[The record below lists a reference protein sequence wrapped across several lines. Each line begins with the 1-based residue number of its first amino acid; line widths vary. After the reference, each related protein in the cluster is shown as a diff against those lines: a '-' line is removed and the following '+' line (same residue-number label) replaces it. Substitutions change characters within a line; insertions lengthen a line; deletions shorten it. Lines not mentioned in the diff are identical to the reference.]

1 MYYRNLFGKTSK
13 NAPADAESA
22 NASLL
27 IRGGFVDPLMAGV
40 YSWLPLGLRVLR
52 KVENIIREEM
62 DNLGA
67 QEVLLPALHPREN
80 WDESGRWNSMDVLFK
95 IKSQTDKEYALGP
108 THEEVITPLAKKFIQ
123 SYKDL
128 PVKLYQIQTK
138 FRDELRA
145 KSGVLRGREFG
156 MKDLY
161 TFHRDEDDLKAFYPE
176 AIKAYL
182 AIFERCGLKAYVTT
196 ASGGSFTSGYS
207 DEFQVLSP
215 AGEDVIYICKI
226 CAGEGK
232 NTAYNSEVIKQIE
245 KCTVCGSSLKTA
257 KDKEKSIEAG
267 NTFKLGTKFSDIF
280 DLQYLD
286 ESGKRQKVVM
296 GCFGIGTTRLVGAI
310 VEANYDDKGII
321 WPSAVAPFDI
331 HLISLLGKGGSKEVR
346 SASDELYGALRR
358 AGGDVL
364 YDDREE
370 ASAGEKFGDAD
381 LLGIPSRLVVS
392 EKTLAKGSVE
402 LKKRNGDKAELVAL
416 KDIIAKIQL

>member
-1 MYYRNLFGKTSK
+1 MHYKNLFGKTQK
-13 NAPADAESA
+13 NVSADTESA
-22 NASLL
+22 NAELL

-62 DNLGA
+62 NALGA
-67 QEVLLPALHPREN
+67 QEVLLPALHPKEN
-80 WDESGRWNSMDVLFK
+80 WNETGRWNSMDVLFK
-95 IKSQTDKEYALGP
+95 IKSQTGKEYALGP

-161 TFHRDEDDLKAFYPE
+161 TFHRDEEDLKAFYPE
-176 AIKAYL
+176 AIRAYFE
-182 AIFERCGLKAYVTT
+182 IFDRCGLKAYMTT
-196 ASGGSFTSGYS
+196 ASGGSFTASYS

-215 AGEDVIYICKI
+215 AGEDVIVICKK
-226 CAGEGK
+226 CADDGK
-232 NTAYNSEVIKQIE
+232 NTAYNLDVFKQI
-245 KCTVCGSSLKTA
+245 KACVVCGASLHGA
-257 KDKEKSIEAG
+257 EDQEKSIEAG
-267 NTFKLGTKFSDIF
+267 NTFKLGTKFSDVF

-286 ESGKRQKVVM
+286 EKGQRQKVVM

-310 VEANYDDKGII
+310 VEANHDDKGII
-321 WPSAVAPFDI
+321 WPASVAPFDA
-331 HLISLLGKGGSKEVR
+331 HLISLCGKSGSREVV
-346 SASDELYGALRR
+346 AAADDLYGQLLRSCKE
-358 AGGDVL
+358 VL
-364 YDDREE
+364 YDDRED

-381 LLGIPSRLVVS
+381 LIGLPLRIVVS
-392 EKTLAKGSVE
+392 EKTLAKKSVE
-402 LKKRNGDKAELVAL
+402 IKKRGEKEAKLVPLEKALQE
-416 KDIIAKIQL
+416 I

>member
-1 MYYRNLFGKTSK
+1 MYYRKLFGKTSK

-22 NASLL
+22 NAQLL

-62 DNLGA
+62 NSLGA
-67 QEVLLPALHPREN
+67 QEVLLPALHPKEN
-80 WDESGRWNSMDVLFK
+80 WNKTGRWNSMDVLFR
-95 IKSQTDKEYALGP
+95 IKSQTGKEYALGP

-161 TFHRDEDDLKAFYPE
+161 TFHRDEEDLKAFYPE

-182 AIFERCGLKAYVTT
+182 EIFDRCGLKAYVTT

-215 AGEDVIYICKI
+215 AGEDVIYICKN
-226 CAGEGK
+226 CAKDGK
-232 NTAYNSEVIKQIE
+232 NTAYNLEVLKQIE
-245 KCTVCGSSLKTA
+245 KCVVCGYGLKEL

-267 NTFKLGTKFSDIF
+267 NTFKLGTKFSDVF

-286 ESGKRQKVVM
+286 EFGKRQKVVM

-321 WPSAVAPFDI
+321 WPASVAPFDV
-331 HLISLLGKGGSKEVR
+331 HLVSLLGKTGSKEVR
-346 SASDELYGALRR
+346 SAADELYGSLRR
-358 AGGDVL
+358 AGKDVL

-381 LLGIPSRLVVS
+381 LLGMPIRLVVS
-392 EKTLAKGSVE
+392 EKTLARDSVE
-402 LKKRNGDKAELVAL
+402 VKKRSEDKAELVPIKNL
-416 KDIIAKIQL
+416 KI